1 MSYLTTKETREI
13 NILII
18 NSERE
23 ELLIHPDYQRRG
35 DIWDLGKKQLFIDS
49 ILNKYDIPK
58 LYFHVL
64 KGDLKKKY
72 GEQYTYAV
80 IDGRQRIQAIWE
92 FIDGKFPLSDEF
104 QLFSDKTV
112 DAKNLKYFE
121 LAEKYPRLKRRFDAY
136 PLPIV
141 EVETDDP
148 DLIEDLFSRLNEAVP
163 LSSAEHRNAIG
174 GPLAKLIRETADTSF
189 FKEKVKISN
198 KRYQHREV
206 AARLLFIEHSLV
218 EEKRIIDTKKIYLD
232 AFVKKFRN
240 KQPSQTVGL
249 KGKIQENLDLMNQIF
264 EDHDN
269 LLQSQGIIPI
279 YYLLVRELKNTK
291 YWLKLTR
298 DILIEFNDKVKENK
312 ENAAKNIEKANY
324 ELLDFDKMSI
334 QGTNDAISIRERTRI
349 LRKFITGEKDLDW
362 N

>member
-1 MSYLTTKETREI
+1 
-13 NILII
+13 
-18 NSERE
+18 
-23 ELLIHPDYQRRG
+23 
-35 DIWDLGKKQLFIDS
+35 
-49 ILNKYDIPK
+49 
-58 LYFHVL
+58 
-64 KGDLKKKY
+64 
-72 GEQYTYAV
+72 
-80 IDGRQRIQAIWE
+80 
-92 FIDGKFPLSDEF
+92 
-104 QLFSDKTV
+104 
-112 DAKNLKYFE
+112 